1 MLTFHAAAPALSPPA
16 LRRLEMMHFSLGAVL
31 GGMAGLFAIAV
42 PIGAFLCLGATL
54 ALELGAEVTLRR
66 WARRHGLPLISRRDW
81 RAAWRG
87 ATYAA
92 PVPWILA
99 RALLFGVT
107 VAQLAQGRPAWALN
121 ANGWVAVAFCAV
133 GMILFGLWN
142 RGSVAADA
150 WAAAQRDVREG
161 PERGAP

>member
-1 MLTFHAAAPALSPPA
+1 MLTFHADAPALSAPA

-54 ALELGAEVTLRR
+54 ALELSAEVALRR
-66 WARRHGLPLISRRDW
+66 WARRRGLTLISRRDW

-107 VAQLAQGRPAWALN
+107 VAQLAQGRPAWALD
-121 ANGWVAVAFCAV
+121 ANGWAAVVFGAV
-133 GMILFGLWN
+133 LMILVGFWN

-150 WAAAQRDVREG
+150 WAAAQRDA
-161 PERGAP
+161 RGT